1 MTRLQCGQNEMWSS
15 LYFIHQ
21 ASLVAQM
28 VKYLPAMRE
37 TQVQTLGWE
46 DPL

>member
-1 MTRLQCGQNEMWSS
+1 MPPASPALQADSVAVSPW
-15 LYFIHQ
+15 

-37 TQVQTLGWE
+37 TQLQSLG
-46 DPL
+46 